1 MNNDTNTTD
10 TNARGVAAHK
20 WMAGGAKTIC
30 TSAVLAYLGI
40 DASQYHYSGL
50 HEQRAGVLRR
60 HGWAVRSRASTI
72 AKKGRTMGTLRA
84 AILAHA
90 GKDPAGTVYMVRL
103 RYGGKRHAILVDGEG
118 RTVVDTDPRKVD
130 RRAVVSVHAV
140 WPK

>member
-1 MNNDTNTTD
+1 MSEQ
-10 TNARGVAAHK
+10 AKGVAAHR
-20 WMAGGAKTIC
+20 WMAGGAKTVC
-30 TSAVLAYLGI
+30 TSAVLAHLGI
-40 DASQYHYSGL
+40 DASAYHYSGL

-60 HGWAVRSRASTI
+60 NGYAVRSRASTI
-72 AKKGRTMGTLRA
+72 GRKGRTMGTLRA

-103 RYGGKRHAILVDGEG
+103 RYGGKRHAILVDSQG

-130 RRAVVSVHAV
+130 RRAVASVHAV